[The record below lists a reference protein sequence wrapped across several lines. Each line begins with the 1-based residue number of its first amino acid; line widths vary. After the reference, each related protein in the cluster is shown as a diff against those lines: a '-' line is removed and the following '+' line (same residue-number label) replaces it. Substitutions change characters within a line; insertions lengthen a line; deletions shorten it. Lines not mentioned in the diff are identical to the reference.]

1 MIQISDPSESATAS
15 TLPVE
20 CVRIS
25 VLTAPLE
32 DQVPMSFGGLQARQV
47 CVVQVCAG
55 GLEGMGE
62 SWINY
67 PPWAPAERMATLTQ
81 GVAPRL
87 IGMDA
92 ADPAGVL
99 DGLAAALLPVG
110 RQAGAPGVIWQALS
124 GVDIAMWDLAA
135 QAAGRPVHELLRPAS
150 SPAAAQ
156 NHPRPRWDRSGNE
169 HSGIVRSGDNQSGTG
184 GPGARSADT
193 ASTHCGSR
201 THIAAYASGVGPTAV
216 TSCCESALR
225 QGLTAVKAKIGF
237 GPDRDAEILRTARD
251 MIGPRRRLFADPNQ
265 AWDLDTAITMLPTL
279 AKYGVEWLEEPLAG
293 DDLTD
298 LEHLANA
305 GSPDIATGENVYEL
319 AEFAR
324 RAASPG
330 IEILQPDLAKSG
342 GLSVGRQVAEHASA
356 GGTVVAPHCYSSAI
370 GLAAAAQLGAAY
382 PVVDWLELDVRD
394 NPLRTDLLTQPLSL
408 DDGAL
413 RVPAGAGLG
422 IELDPVVL
430 DRFRTHYE
438 EVT

>member
-1 MIQISDPSESATAS
+1 MIQLSNPSEPAAAS
-15 TLPVE
+15 TLLVE
-20 CVRIS
+20 RVRVS

-32 DQVPMSFGGLQARQV
+32 NQVPMSFGGLQARQV

-55 GLEGMGE
+55 GLEGTGE

-67 PPWAPAERMATLTQ
+67 PPWAPAERMATLTR
-81 GVAPRL
+81 GVAPQL
-87 IGMDA
+87 IGRDA
-92 ADPAGVL
+92 ADPSGAL
-99 DGLAAALLPVG
+99 NELAAALLPVG
-110 RQAGAPGVIWQALS
+110 RQAGATGVIWQALS

-135 QAAGRPVHELLRPAS
+135 QALGCPIHELLRTAS
-150 SPAAAQ
+150 TPGAALR
-156 NHPRPRWDRSGNE
+156 HPRARSDQSC
-169 HSGIVRSGDNQSGTG
+169 SGESGADPSGTSRRS
-184 GPGARSADT
+184 GARSADT
-193 ASTHCGSR
+193 ADSDGGSAAP
-201 THIAAYASGVGPTAV
+201 IPAYASGVGPTAV
-216 TSCCESALR
+216 TSCCEYALR

-237 GPDRDAEILRTARD
+237 GPERDAEILRTARD
-251 MIGPRRRLFADPNQ
+251 MIGPRGRLFADPNQ
-265 AWDLDTAITMLPTL
+265 AWDLDTAVTMVPTL

-293 DDLTD
+293 DR
-298 LEHLANA
+298 LEELEQLADE

-324 RAASPG
+324 RATSPG
-330 IEILQPDLAKSG
+330 IKILQPDLAKSG
-342 GLSVGRQVAEHASA
+342 GLSVGRRVAEHAGA

-413 RVPAGAGLG
+413 RVPAGPGLG
-422 IELDPVVL
+422 IELDPGVL
-430 DRFRTHYE
+430 KRFRTHYE